1 MKRKASKKNLIN
13 DDNHNSKSISDE
25 EDWYKNYHFKVGI
38 SNNWVEIFFSIF
50 TAVYLIMVL
59 MMYASEWDNWTIL
72 KYLGWSLALMVLPFY
87 RVRRVFDSSK
97 TPRNKFLDSVII
109 RSIPI
114 RVALSSLA
122 FLVPILF
129 LESYIGGETPL
140 VLYFSVALLFRLVDA
155 RSIYDCFA
163 LCLVYSVNLD
173 DLSSLYNKIWFTTTR
188 VLLWIC
194 LMLGLLCAAIL
205 RRSTYRIWEHIRLLI
220 ILRKKTKQ
228 ERLFSNFIAS
238 AHFSPDLVEAATK
251 RRDVATE
258 SSKRLEKSP
267 YGDVDPVH
275 ETGIIHS
282 NPIAEAASEAGILFS
297 FREKKKPLLSLEKIK
312 SLDGLERKLAT
323 VIAFKLVLSDDR
335 ECCLNGQTGHIM
347 HDLLD
352 HLAFRHKISCVRKF
366 GDTWVGCIGHHRS
379 WDNNRK
385 DGYRAIVMG
394 CEAMILAKRMQLQLC
409 CAIES
414 GKIDA
419 GFVGSSNYD
428 VFGPEIR

>member
-38 SNNWVEIFFSIF
+38 SNNWVEILFSIF

-59 MMYASEWDNWTIL
+59 MMFADKWDNLTIL
-72 KYLGWSLALMVLPFY
+72 KFLGWSFALTILPFY
-87 RVRRVFDSSK
+87 RVRRVFNSSK
-97 TPRNKFLDSVII
+97 TPRNKFFKSVII
-109 RSIPI
+109 RSTPI

-129 LESYIGGETPL
+129 LESYIGGQNPL
-140 VLYFSVALLFRLVDA
+140 VLYFALAILFRLADA
-155 RSIYDCFA
+155 RSLYDCVA

-173 DLSSLYNKIWFTTTR
+173 DLSSTYSKIWFTTTR
-188 VLLWIC
+188 VLLWVC
-194 LMLGLLCAAIL
+194 LLLGLLCAAIL

-220 ILRKKTKQ
+220 ILRKKTKH

-238 AHFSPDLVEAATK
+238 AHFSPDLVESATR
-251 RRDVATE
+251 RRDLTND
-258 SSKRLEKSP
+258 SQKRLEKSP
-267 YGDVDPVH
+267 YGDFDSMH
-275 ETGIIHS
+275 ETGIIYS

-297 FREKKKPLLSLEKIK
+297 FQEKTKPLLSLERIK

-335 ECCLNGQTGHIM
+335 ECCLNGQTGHVM

-352 HLAFRHKISCVRKF
+352 VLAYRQKISCVRKF

-379 WDNNRK
+379 WDSNRK
-385 DGYRAIVMG
+385 DSYHAIVMG

-409 CAIES
+409 CAVES